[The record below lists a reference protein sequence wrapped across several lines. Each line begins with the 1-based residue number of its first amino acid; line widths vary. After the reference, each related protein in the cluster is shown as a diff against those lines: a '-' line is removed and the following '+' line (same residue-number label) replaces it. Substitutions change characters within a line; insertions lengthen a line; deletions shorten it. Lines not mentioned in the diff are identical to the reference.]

1 MNTNHNRIK
10 VSDLETDDP
19 DKILATNSK
28 GELEFI
34 ATKNIKVDSY
44 NALDYDQEGK
54 ALDARQGKILK
65 DLVNNKTDKGGFQ
78 GTAQDLANSIPDLN
92 SSNLKLGNYP
102 STRNDG
108 QLSTNKVLSTDASGN
123 LKLYSL
129 PISSIYPAPYLTEI
143 LPYNF
148 LPNTTGNIVLKGS
161 FFTPTMTVEITGQI
175 VHSMRFISDNEVHV
189 SVTTGSEEGSFGVTL
204 NNGLSV
210 TFPDALLIVLG
221 DVYKP
226 TASDWID
233 VLAPLDTS
241 KGDEVNIG
249 VWNSYT
255 TGILSKEFD
264 YTKNFRVRFCIK
276 KSPLGNP
283 NDVSNEYQHPHIQ
296 FIDSTNSVLFFCT
309 VNTAT
314 IYDYVGV
321 YGIPK
326 YGRQADWDWGS
337 FLYNAGNNNEWWNT
351 QSEESVIEIRHT
363 EGILY
368 AFCDNVLK
376 FRFDVVLTENIRMK
390 VDLKSF
396 DISKITYIETT

>member
-1 MNTNHNRIK
+1 MNTNHNRIR
-10 VSDLETDDP
+10 VSDLETDER

-92 SSNLKLGNYP
+92 SANLKLGSYT

-108 QLSTNKVLSTDASGN
+108 QLSTNKVLSTDTSGN

-129 PISSIYPAPYLTEI
+129 PISTYPAPYLTEI
-143 LPYNF
+143 PNNNY

-161 FFTPTMTVEITGQI
+161 FFTPNMTVLIQGQTVNYIT
-175 VHSMRFISDNEVHV
+175 FISDNEIYVNI
-189 SVTTGSEEGSFGVTL
+189 TTGSEEGLFGVTL

-210 TFPDALLIVLG
+210 TFADALLIVLG

-264 YTKNFRVRFCIK
+264 YTKDFRVQFCIK

-283 NDVSNEYQHPHIQ
+283 MGTYEYQIPHVQ
-296 FIDSTNSVLFFCT
+296 FIAPDNTVLFYVSVLSRADSL
-309 VNTAT
+309 VN
-314 IYDYVGV
+314 IYGLN
-321 YGIPK
+321 K
-326 YGRQADWDWGS
+326 YGRQADWEWGD
-337 FLYNAGNNNEWWNT
+337 YYGNGNQETWWT
-351 QSEESVIEIRHT
+351 STSEGTIIEIRHVNGVT
-363 EGILY
+363 YGY
-368 AFCDNVLK
+368 CNGVLK
-376 FRFDVVLTENIRMK
+376 FRFDVELTQNIRMK
-390 VDLKSF
+390 VNLKSF
-396 DISKITYIETT
+396 DIGKIKYIETN